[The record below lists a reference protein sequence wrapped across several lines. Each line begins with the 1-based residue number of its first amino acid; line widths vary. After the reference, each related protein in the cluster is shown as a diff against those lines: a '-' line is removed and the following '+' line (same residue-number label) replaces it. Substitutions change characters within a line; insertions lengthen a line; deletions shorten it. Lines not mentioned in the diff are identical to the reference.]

1 MNQRESSVI
10 SVLRYPLAVLVIMCH
25 SSLFTLLDK
34 VHLPGSE
41 SWNVLNGLQVFFSET
56 IIHVAVPLFMLFSGM
71 LFFRKGLPNSAG
83 YAKTLKKKVRTLLVP
98 YLIWSTFCF
107 FTAVADGLVSPT
119 PLHWLQGL
127 WDTALW
133 QPGTTFNI
141 NLPGYPMSMPLW
153 FLRNLMILMALTP
166 AIGWLLSKTHGWF
179 LLLPAIWWFPAHA
192 KFFGFGA
199 DSLFYFTLGA
209 WISLGHHSLLRWV
222 NSHRLLTYIA
232 SIVTMAVMFYFVYT
246 NFLQTHQIDF
256 RWIPFNIFVV
266 CGMAATLNIASWL
279 VDSSHDKPLL
289 RLSDSSF
296 WLFAAHFIFL
306 SQLQR
311 WLWNVI
317 YPNTELGNIVFY
329 FGFMIAYI
337 PLLTV
342 AYYLLRPLCPKLM
355 SILTGGR

>member
-153 FLRNLMILMALTP
+153 FLRDLMILMHSRRLSAGCSARRMDGSSFCPPSGGSRLTP
-166 AIGWLLSKTHGWF
+166 SSSASEPTAYSISPLEPGSLSAITVCSAGST
-179 LLLPAIWWFPAHA
+179 ATVY
-192 KFFGFGA
+192 
-199 DSLFYFTLGA
+199 SL
-209 WISLGHHSLLRWV
+209 ISL
-222 NSHRLLTYIA
+222 
-232 SIVTMAVMFYFVYT
+232 
-246 NFLQTHQIDF
+246 Q
-256 RWIPFNIFVV
+256 
-266 CGMAATLNIASWL
+266 
-279 VDSSHDKPLL
+279 
-289 RLSDSSF
+289 
-296 WLFAAHFIFL
+296 
-306 SQLQR
+306 
-311 WLWNVI
+311 
-317 YPNTELGNIVFY
+317 
-329 FGFMIAYI
+329 
-337 PLLTV
+337 
-342 AYYLLRPLCPKLM
+342 
-355 SILTGGR
+355 